1 MSTPAFFHFDSGC
14 VRFWV
19 EVDGVE
25 LGASVSREALHH
37 RYQAHAVDDEPLATY
52 HRHIPELQA
61 AVHRRL
67 ALGSRPPV
75 FLREADLRE
84 LPSAA

>member
-1 MSTPAFFHFDSGC
+1 MSTSAFFHTDSGC

-19 EVDGVE
+19 EVAGVE
-25 LGASVSREALHH
+25 VGASVSREALHH
-37 RYQAHAVDDEPLATY
+37 LYQAHRVDDEPLATY
-52 HRHIPELQA
+52 LSHIPELQA

-75 FLREADLRE
+75 LLREADLRE
-84 LPSAA
+84 LPAP